1 MSRSYAVSYT
11 TVCFNSCFWN
21 CCSKFQHEC
30 NSTAMM
36 KIDGLNVLKPGNNPH
51 EWLLRLMRLLHV
63 NGKKLQLVSG
73 DTESKSFLTFN
84 FTSFNMLLSLK
95 FSVTLAGYSSANPWL
110 VHSPVGPDCCWFS
123 KVYIPFSDCRLRFY
137 RKKPVALARSSK
149 VRQINT
155 ARESKQKQVINTKR
169 DGKALTRSC
178 VWTEQLR
185 HRARMQ
191 FTYKPSP

>member
-63 NGKKLQLVSG
+63 NGKKTATCLRRYRV
-73 DTESKSFLTFN
+73 DM
-84 FTSFNMLLSLK
+84 FNMLLSLK

-191 FTYKPSP
+191 FTYTPSP

>member
-1 MSRSYAVSYT
+1 MQ
-11 TVCFNSCFWN
+11 FNSNDENWW
-21 CCSKFQHEC
+21 
-30 NSTAMM
+30 
-36 KIDGLNVLKPGNNPH
+36 LKCVETRQQPSRMIAQTNAVTSRQ
-51 EWLLRLMRLLHV
+51 WK
-63 NGKKLQLVSG
+63 KKLQLVSG

-95 FSVTLAGYSSANPWL
+95 FSVTLARYSSANPWL

-155 ARESKQKQVINTKR
+155 ARESKQKQVINTKW

-191 FTYKPSP
+191 FTYTPSP

>member
-36 KIDGLNVLKPGNNPH
+36 KIDGLNVLKPGSNPH

-110 VHSPVGPDCCWFS
+110 VHSPVGLTAVGS
-123 KVYIPFSDCRLRFY
+123 ARFIF
-137 RKKPVALARSSK
+137 RS
-149 VRQINT
+149 VT
-155 ARESKQKQVINTKR
+155 ADWGFRGKSLWHWLDHQKS
-169 DGKALTRSC
+169 GK
-178 VWTEQLR
+178 
-185 HRARMQ
+185 
-191 FTYKPSP
+191 